1 MCESL
6 TYSGRNVSVGRVI
19 GIHRRRIMG
28 SQDSVVVD
36 SDSCDGENV
45 EIKKV
50 RQKKKHKTG
59 DSATDT
65 CTNEYRD
72 MRWKKGHCETLRQ
85 TWWTR

>member
-45 EIKKV
+45 EIKK
-50 RQKKKHKTG
+50 
-59 DSATDT
+59 
-65 CTNEYRD
+65 E
-72 MRWKKGHCETLRQ
+72 
-85 TWWTR
+85 

>member
-50 RQKKKHKTG
+50 RQKKNIKQVIQQQIHVQM
-59 DSATDT
+59 SI
-65 CTNEYRD
+65 
-72 MRWKKGHCETLRQ
+72 ET
-85 TWWTR
+85 